1 MADGSVD
8 GRRTTHRW
16 CLVLLVTMSFVL
28 AAFAPAARAEKFNL
42 APGQAH
48 TSVSKPGTDGT
59 ERRRGGPVETITVPP
74 GGSAVTATSFVQ
86 GQEYPVVA
94 RRSVGT
100 TNADGSYAYDWFYLH
115 ECSPFPSQCE
125 PFTGGIPEEYS
136 RIWVSDKTRS
146 NVPLTA
152 FASGGQFAW
161 PAYQEDHVYPLTIT
175 DADGRLTI
183 TDAFPSFGYS
193 TAGETGSWKL
203 DVFPSDAGSCSSRP
217 LDVEFFATAR
227 AGSCPASVRFSFETR
242 GHLPDKP
249 DASDLPS
256 GTEDLEAASE
266 GTKLTLDPGL
276 GYVGEGKIRLDVA
289 NSDDDE
295 SFIYLEVGAEAEYT
309 RNGNLR
315 RVDFDGNVD
324 ESTHPD
330 CDDGTGFVGAFATK
344 GERANLRLTFGPGCL
359 SQKPILW
366 KKAKK
371 FRKASIKAGR

>member
-1 MADGSVD
+1 M
-8 GRRTTHRW
+8 
-16 CLVLLVTMSFVL
+16 
-28 AAFAPAARAEKFNL
+28 
-42 APGQAH
+42 
-48 TSVSKPGTDGT
+48 
-59 ERRRGGPVETITVPP
+59 
-74 GGSAVTATSFVQ
+74 
-86 GQEYPVVA
+86 
-94 RRSVGT
+94 
-100 TNADGSYAYDWFYLH
+100 
-115 ECSPFPSQCE
+115 
-125 PFTGGIPEEYS
+125 
-136 RIWVSDKTRS
+136 SDKTRS